1 MNDELKNVYIIHRK
15 LAVSDKLAYLVDDV
29 VEQTVTQMKINE
41 GFGKPFDPK
50 SYIYMLVFNIIA
62 SSAFGKRYI
71 Q

>member
-1 MNDELKNVYIIHRK
+1 MDEMLNICITLRK

-29 VEQTVTQMKINE
+29 VDQTIAQIKTNE
-41 GFGKPFDPK
+41 GVGKPFDPK